1 MLLRFS
7 HRASSSSSHL
17 LLLFRSFSSSPSPL
31 PPLPS
36 FSPLLPNPNP
46 TPSSGDIAAAFR
58 DWFRGGEV
66 VSLLDRIYAALASS
80 HADDDASL
88 DAALSPLRLPL
99 SESLVLSALRHRPR
113 PSLIPPSSAGDGS
126 DPLLLLRLRFFDW
139 SGRQHPYRHSRSAY
153 HAIFR
158 LLSRS
163 PRGIPVVLDWL
174 RLFSGAGDS
183 PALAGGGGGGGGARP
198 FVASIGGGPSNP
210 RFLDTLVVGY
220 SVAGK
225 PELALHLLGR
235 MRFRGL
241 DLDAFSFHVL
251 LNALVD
257 ASLFDFADSLH
268 SHIASRGLAGPV
280 TSCIRLKALCRQGR
294 FTDAELLLR
303 RDLSPAAAAAASSR
317 AAATLV
323 RALCRRRRFAA
334 AARLVDEFG
343 SADVYAAWIGALA
356 GAGRLDD
363 ALDFLARKRLA
374 EDYIPEVSSY
384 NDLLRRLLRENL
396 RHLDKVYDL
405 LVEMLEEG
413 IAPDR
418 ATMNAALRFFCKAG
432 LVDVAVHLY
441 NARMELGVD
450 PNNAVYN
457 ELIAAL
463 CREGDVDQACAVLET
478 SIQQGYFPGRQTFTI
493 LANVLC
499 REGKLSKM
507 QELLDGALKRKV
519 RPISAVFTKYLS
531 ALCKAGDVEEAFMLP
546 QMIGEENA
554 AIIYRHRSTY
564 TSLITA
570 FITMGR
576 VDVLPR
582 FILEMQDMGHT
593 PSRSLYRSV
602 VCSLC
607 ERDKYEEVLGLLDK
621 QLARKELDPLTC
633 YNYFIDGAA
642 HAKKPSM
649 ARELYAR
656 MENAGIQPNTDTDI
670 LLLHGY
676 LKSKRIFDALSFFNY
691 LREKRGLSNKLYNV
705 FISGLCEAGKPEQA
719 VVFWKEAR
727 ERGLI
732 PSLQCYEELVLT
744 LSSSK
749 DYDTVVK
756 VLDDFRETGRPVSA
770 FLCNVLLLHT
780 LKSQA
785 LLRAWLQSRDKE
797 ADVDSV
803 GTSSEIQDQQS
814 GRLLLGQLIAAF
826 SGGIRLRGNLDKL
839 EEEIER
845 FFPVDIYTYN
855 MLLRGL
861 SMGGR
866 MDLASSLFERLCKK
880 GFQPNRWTFDIMVH
894 GFCKDGQRKEAE
906 RWMQA
911 MARNG
916 FFPTWYTMRLYN
928 NAV

>member
-7 HRASSSSSHL
+7 HRASSSL
-17 LLLFRSFSSSPSPL
+17 PPP

-36 FSPLLPNPNP
+36 
-46 TPSSGDIAAAFR
+46 GEIAAAFR

-183 PALAGGGGGGGGARP
+183 PALAGPAGVGGGGGARP

-303 RDLSPAAAAAASSR
+303 RDLPPPPPPPPPPPAPPPPSSAPSAAAAASPPPR
-317 AAATLV
+317 ASWTT
-323 RALCRRRRFAA
+323 
-334 AARLVDEFG
+334 
-343 SADVYAAWIGALA
+343 
-356 GAGRLDD
+356 GRLDD

-519 RPISAVFTKYLS
+519 RPISAVFAKYLS

-649 ARELYAR
+649 ARELYTR

-749 DYDTVVK
+749 DYDTV
-756 VLDDFRETGRPVSA
+756 
-770 FLCNVLLLHT
+770 
-780 LKSQA
+780 A

-803 GTSSEIQDQQS
+803 GMSSEIQDQQS